1 MQLIQIALPF
11 LLKATLITIYL
22 AVISMAIGLVIG
34 LIVALARVSK
44 NKFYYNIASVYVS
57 IIRGTPLLVQI
68 YLVYFGLP
76 QIGISLGAMTSGI
89 IALSL
94 NSGAYLSESFRGAI
108 LSVDKGQ
115 MEAAHSIGMTR
126 GQAMRR
132 IIIPQSMRTAI
143 PTVGNTY
150 IGLLKDTSLVS
161 VITVTE
167 LLYQTTLI
175 IARTFQPLTLYL
187 AAAAI
192 YWVVCTIFITLLN
205 WLEKRSSRHVN
216 V

>member
-1 MQLIQIALPF
+1 MQLIQTAMPL
-11 LLKATLITIYL
+11 LLKATAITIFL
-22 AVISMAIGLVIG
+22 AVVSMAIGLVIG
-34 LIVALARVSK
+34 LVVALARVSK
-44 NKFYYNIASVYVS
+44 NKFYYNIASMYVS
-57 IIRGTPLLVQI
+57 LIRGTPLLVQI

-115 MEAAHSIGMTR
+115 MEAAQSIGMTR

-132 IIIPQSMRTAI
+132 VIIPQSMRTAI

-187 AAAAI
+187 AAALI
-192 YWVVCTIFITLLN
+192 YWIVCTVFITLLN
-205 WLEKRSSRHVN
+205 WLEKRSSRHVH

>member
-1 MQLIQIALPF
+1 MDLIQTAMPL
-11 LLKATLITIYL
+11 LLKATGITIFL
-22 AVISMAIGLVIG
+22 AVVSMAIGLVIG
-34 LIVALARVSK
+34 LVVALARVSK

-94 NSGAYLSESFRGAI
+94 NAGAYLSESFRGAI

-132 IIIPQSMRTAI
+132 IIVPQSMRTAI

-187 AAAAI
+187 AAALI
-192 YWVVCTIFITLLN
+192 YWVVCTVFITILDR
-205 WLEKRSSRHVN
+205 LEKRASRHVN

>member
-1 MQLIQIALPF
+1 MDIVLGALP
-11 LLKATLITIYL
+11 LLSKAALITIYL

-44 NKFYYNIASVYVS
+44 NKIVYNLATFYVS
-57 IIRGTPLLVQI
+57 IIRGTPVLVQI

-76 QIGISLGAMTSGI
+76 QIGISPGAMTSGI
-89 IALSL
+89 IALSI
-94 NSGAYLSESFRGAI
+94 NTSAYLSESFRAAI
-108 LSVDKGQ
+108 MSVDKGQ
-115 MEAAHSIGMTR
+115 TEAAHSLGMTN

-132 IIIPQSMRTAI
+132 IIIPQSIRTAI

-150 IGLLKDTSLVS
+150 IGLLKETSLVS

-175 IARTFQPLTLYL
+175 IAKTFQPLTLYI
-187 AAAAI
+187 AVAII
-192 YWVVCTIFITLLN
+192 YWVICTCFNLFLN

>member
-1 MQLIQIALPF
+1 MELIQTALPF
-11 LLKATLITIYL
+11 LLKATIITIIL
-22 AVISMAIGLVIG
+22 AVVSMAIGLVIG
-34 LIVALARVSK
+34 LFVALARVSK
-44 NKFYYNIASVYVS
+44 NKIQYHIASVYVS

-76 QIGISLGAMTSGI
+76 QIGITLGAMTSGI

-94 NSGAYLSESFRGAI
+94 NAGAYLSESFRGAI

-126 GQAMRR
+126 AQAMRR

-192 YWVVCTIFITLLN
+192 YWVVCTVFIVLLN
-205 WLEKRSSRHVN
+205 WLEKKSSRHVN

>member
-1 MQLIQIALPF
+1 MELIQAAMPL
-11 LLKATLITIYL
+11 LLKATGITIFL
-22 AVISMAIGLVIG
+22 AVVSMAIGLVIG
-34 LIVALARVSK
+34 LVVALARVSK

-94 NSGAYLSESFRGAI
+94 NAGAYLSESFRGAI

-115 MEAAHSIGMTR
+115 MEAANSIGMTR

-132 IIIPQSMRTAI
+132 IIVPQSMRTAI

-187 AAAAI
+187 AAALI
-192 YWVVCTIFITLLN
+192 YWVVCTVFITMLD
-205 WLEKRSSRHVN
+205 WLEKRASRHVN

>member
-192 YWVVCTIFITLLN
+192 YWIVCTIFITLLN

>member
-1 MQLIQIALPF
+1 MQLVQTAMPL
-11 LLKATLITIYL
+11 LLKATAITIFL
-22 AVISMAIGLVIG
+22 AVVSMAIGLVIG

-115 MEAAHSIGMTR
+115 MEAAHSLGMTR
-126 GQAMRR
+126 GQAMWR
-132 IIIPQSMRTAI
+132 IVIPQSMRTAI

-187 AAAAI
+187 AAALI
-192 YWVVCTIFITLLN
+192 YWVVCTIFISLLN